1 MTGFGR
7 SLVGPSVRFVGSAA
21 ALLVLSFL
29 LIRLVPGDPVRASL
43 GLTAPVELVTARRA
57 ALGLDRPMPEQLAHY
72 VGGLA
77 QGDMGLSFMSQL
89 PVADIIAQRLPNT
102 VRLAALALACA
113 FLGGTAAGLAAAV
126 SRTRSVAVDRIF
138 VGGTGLLSTVPEFV
152 TAVLSTAV
160 FAVALHWLPVAGM
173 TGPASFVLPVFAL
186 ALAPAAALAR
196 IVRVEAIRVLA
207 QDYMLAARAKR
218 LSRWRRYLIHALPN
232 CMTATLTAAGL
243 IFGGLLTGTV
253 LVENVFAWP
262 GIGSTLV
269 LSILQKDFPLTQ
281 GLILTFGLLV
291 LLTNLAIDLLI
302 ALIDPRTG
310 LRR

>member
-1 MTGFGR
+1 
-7 SLVGPSVRFVGSAA
+7 
-21 ALLVLSFL
+21 
-29 LIRLVPGDPVRASL
+29 
-43 GLTAPVELVTARRA
+43 
-57 ALGLDRPMPEQLAHY
+57 
-72 VGGLA
+72 
-77 QGDMGLSFMSQL
+77 
-89 PVADIIAQRLPNT
+89 
-102 VRLAALALACA
+102 
-113 FLGGTAAGLAAAV
+113 
-126 SRTRSVAVDRIF
+126 
-138 VGGTGLLSTVPEFV
+138 
-152 TAVLSTAV
+152 
-160 FAVALHWLPVAGM
+160 
-173 TGPASFVLPVFAL
+173 
-186 ALAPAAALAR
+186 LAPAAALAR

-218 LSRWRRYLIHALPN
+218 LSRWRRYLVHALPN

-291 LLTNLAIDLLI
+291 LLTNLAVDLLI